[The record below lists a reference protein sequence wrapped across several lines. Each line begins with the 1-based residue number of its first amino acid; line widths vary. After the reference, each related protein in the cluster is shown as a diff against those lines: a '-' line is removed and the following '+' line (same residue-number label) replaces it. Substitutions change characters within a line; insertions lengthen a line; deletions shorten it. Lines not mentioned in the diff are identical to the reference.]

1 MIPASVQTA
10 AEDFSS
16 RDEPATVAPKLPHTR
31 EGAPFRVLNLHTL
44 HDFAGN
50 PLVQEAAQVLFQ
62 RGRRQDRAPP
72 DVNCFLT
79 THYRQAKGDSQNL
92 FNIATRVAGR
102 QSRERRSPVF
112 GLAGRCRVGIAFII
126 RCTSRLNDAACN
138 FSGRQRS
145 LCGRAVAIASTQT
158 PHRRLASRRCL
169 PEPAVR
175 HNESGEIR
183 NCPAC
188 RNQSQNLH

>member
-1 MIPASVQTA
+1 LSSDLANILRRSRARKRARYLAPGWRALKPHHDSASVQTA

-16 RDEPATVAPKLPHTR
+16 RDEPTTVAPKLPHTR

-50 PLVQEAAQVLFQ
+50 PLSPEAAQVLFQ

-72 DVNCFLT
+72 DVDCFLT

-102 QSRERRSPVF
+102 QSGQPKSTVL
-112 GLAGRCRVGIAFII
+112 GLAGRFGTGIAFLI
-126 RCTSRLNDAACN
+126 
-138 FSGRQRS
+138 
-145 LCGRAVAIASTQT
+145 
-158 PHRRLASRRCL
+158 
-169 PEPAVR
+169 
-175 HNESGEIR
+175 
-183 NCPAC
+183 
-188 RNQSQNLH
+188 